1 MSKLAEKIEQLCEAE
16 KKDRLVLALELDEHG
31 RPDCI
36 MINTD
41 GTVMTRLGMIDMAI
55 RHLELLREDIH
66 EELEGRQQ
74 HREEKEDTQ
83 KPPVGPNEQKLRDKI
98 KTLPEELQGPVNR
111 ILEKLKSDI
120 FDKKPSDDKN
130 VDVKKSFMKDFFKEI
145 NKRFGFEGNA
155 LNPEKK

>member
-36 MINTD
+36 MINTE

-66 EELEGRQQ
+66 EDLEGRQQ

-83 KPPVGPNEQKLRDKI
+83 KPPVGPNEQKLRDKV
-98 KTLPEELQGPVNR
+98 KSLPEDLQGPVN
-111 ILEKLKSDI
+111 KLLDKI
-120 FDKKPSDDKN
+120 KGEFFNKKPSEDKT
-130 VDVKKSFMKDFFKEI
+130 VDVKDAFKKDFFKEI
-145 NKRFGFEGNA
+145 NKRFGFEGNS
-155 LNPEKK
+155 LNVEK